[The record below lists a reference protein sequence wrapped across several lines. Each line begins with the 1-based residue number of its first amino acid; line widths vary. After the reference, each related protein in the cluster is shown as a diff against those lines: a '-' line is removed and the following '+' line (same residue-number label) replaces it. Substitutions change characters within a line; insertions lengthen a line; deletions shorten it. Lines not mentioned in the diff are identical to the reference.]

1 MEILKGFNFS
11 KRAGSTPDSS
21 VEFWRPV
28 FKCWRSSYLVL
39 IALLVCI
46 GPCIAQTSVAPEY
59 QIKAAF
65 LYKFC
70 NYIEWPPDAFSSDT
84 SPLRIGVAGPEDLV
98 DELRQTV
105 RGLTIKNRPLL
116 VLQVNSDEIVRNLQI
131 LFIARSESRRMT
143 HLLTLARGYPVLLVT
158 ESPKGFDAGSV
169 INFVVQENR
178 VRFDISQAAAAQQG
192 LRLSAQLL
200 KVARNVQ
207 KDGLQ

>member
-1 MEILKGFNFS
+1 MVI
-11 KRAGSTPDSS
+11 
-21 VEFWRPV
+21 
-28 FKCWRSSYLVL
+28 
-39 IALLVCI
+39 IALLACM
-46 GPCIAQTSVAPEY
+46 GPCFAQTSVAPEY

-70 NYIEWPPDAFSSDT
+70 NYIEWPPDAFPSDT
-84 SPLRIGVAGPEDLV
+84 SPLKIGVAGPDDLV
-98 DELRQTV
+98 EELRHTV
-105 RGLTIKNRPLL
+105 RGLTINNRHLL
-116 VLQVNSDEIVRNLQI
+116 VLQVGSEERVQNLQV
-131 LFIARSESRRMT
+131 LFIARSESRRME

-158 ESPKGFDAGSV
+158 ESPEGINSGSV

-200 KVARNVQ
+200 KVARNVR